1 MPDVTAAGGEGVP
14 IMRVVRSVF
23 GLVAVVAGVFGAI
36 MLIAPD
42 DTDTYFSWPIGPAP
56 VAATVGG
63 CYVASA
69 IVFAIAAYCE
79 EWAQVRALCF
89 AALGLTVPT
98 LLATLY
104 DSDVFDFGRLLAIVW
119 IVLFTVSP
127 IVFIGLLWVQRHEA
141 SPDSP
146 PLSTPAR
153 VLFGLLGIGF
163 TWLAVAAWID
173 PGSLGDH
180 APFAMVK
187 LSGRFLG
194 SWCAFLAVLAVYS
207 AVRNRRLEAFVP
219 SIGLTVLPLMALVG
233 ALRTWDDMA
242 GGGGRVGYV
251 FALVLL
257 TVVGAGL
264 VTSTLTGEDT
274 EPATA

>member
-1 MPDVTAAGGEGVP
+1 MADGAGLPV
-14 IMRVVRSVF
+14 MRVVRAVF

-36 MLIAPD
+36 MLLAPD
-42 DTDTYFSWPIGPAP
+42 DTDTYFAWPIGPAP

-63 CYVASA
+63 CYLASA
-69 IVFAIAAYCE
+69 IVFAIGAYCA
-79 EWAQVRALCF
+79 EWAQVRALCC
-89 AALGLTVPT
+89 AALALTLPT
-98 LLATLY
+98 LVATIY

-119 IVLFTVSP
+119 VILFVVSP
-127 IVFIGLLWVQRHEA
+127 IVFAGLLWVQRHEVV
-141 SPDSP
+141 PDSP
-146 PLSTPAR
+146 PLMTTAR
-153 VLFGLLGIGF
+153 VLFGLLGLGF
-163 TWLAVAAWID
+163 TWLAIAAWID

-194 SWCAFLAVLAVYS
+194 SWCGFLAVLALYS

-219 SIGLTVLPLMALVG
+219 AIGLTVMPLLALVG
-233 ALRTWDDMA
+233 ALRTWDDMTS
-242 GGGGRVGYV
+242 GGARTAYV

-264 VTSTLTGEDT
+264 VTASLTGEDT
-274 EPATA
+274 EPATT